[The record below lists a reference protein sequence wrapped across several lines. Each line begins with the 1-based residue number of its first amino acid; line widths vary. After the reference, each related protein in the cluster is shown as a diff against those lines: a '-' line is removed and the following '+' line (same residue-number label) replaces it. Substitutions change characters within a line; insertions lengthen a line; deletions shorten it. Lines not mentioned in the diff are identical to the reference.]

1 MAPHSS
7 PRTLDVRA
15 GLETALHGLS
25 TSIGP
30 ILILVGLLGSAA
42 LPAGYWAA
50 LVAASAVPLV
60 RLALGGHTAL
70 LPAPRAASLTTY
82 ATLVYQLCVAS
93 AGAAAP
99 GTAQGLTPVQLAA
112 GLASGALLYFAAS
125 ALVLLAG
132 VLRLGPVFK
141 MIPSPVSAG
150 IGNGTAM
157 LLAWLALQQ
166 LWKEHAFA
174 CVTALGMLG
183 TYVLWLR
190 LQGRTAWA
198 QALPAV
204 VVAAGVG
211 IALALALEPQQVP
224 TMAALPTDAHH
235 LIALWQGLEGGLANL
250 PHLLRIALPGTL
262 TLALVMILE
271 TFTAAALMEGRFHLR
286 TDGNRELMALGCA
299 NMVSALLGG
308 VPCTTSPVFSL
319 SNRRAGGRGKLAVF
333 VTFLVVLAALCL
345 AAPWLIALP
354 IGLGAGLLLL
364 QCGPLID
371 PVFRGQLAKLLGDRT
386 TRAAQASDLGFQI
399 TAVISLI
406 GFWGDLIWACLV
418 GIGLSSLAVLK
429 RVSSDLTAQW
439 VYLDS
444 RRSRRVRETDALAQL
459 SQQAHAV
466 GILQLTG
473 HLFFGNSTRLQQ
485 LASELNAQATSVALD
500 LSQVHAVDPSGVAA
514 VRSLVHTLL
523 ADQRHV
529 FICGLPNT
537 LAQDLRTGLEAIQG
551 VEYHTDLDRCLE
563 VCENRVLDQAGIAYG
578 RQTQPV
584 AHNHLLQELT
594 EQEMQGILALGQRC
608 EVAQGHALFERG
620 STANGIWLIV
630 SGQVS
635 ILSDLHH
642 DAARL
647 ATLGPGQFVG
657 EMGLIDGQARSASA
671 RADSAVSAWL
681 LDRDAIAT
689 LMVQHPAAALKITRN
704 IARELSLRL
713 RSVAH

>member
-1 MAPHSS
+1 MTSPAPQ
-7 PRTLDVRA
+7 RALDVRA

-50 LVAASAVPLV
+50 LVAASAVPLI
-60 RLALGGHTAL
+60 RLALGGHAAL

-93 AGAAAP
+93 AGTAP
-99 GTAQGLTPVQLAA
+99 PGLSPGLTSAQLAA

-150 IGNGTAM
+150 IGNGTAL

-174 CVTALGMLG
+174 GVTAVGMLG
-183 TYVLWLR
+183 AYALWLWV
-190 LQGRTAWA
+190 QGRKPWA
-198 QALPAV
+198 RALPAV

-211 IALALALEPQQVP
+211 IALALALEPHQVP
-224 TMAALPTDAHH
+224 AMPALPTDTRH
-235 LIALWQGLEGGLANL
+235 LVALWQELEGAMASL

-271 TFTAAALMEGRFHLR
+271 TFTAAGLMESRFHLR
-286 TDGNRELMALGCA
+286 TDGNRELIALGGA
-299 NMVSALLGG
+299 NMVSALVGG

-319 SNRRAGGRGKLAVF
+319 SNRRAGGRGRWAVF
-333 VTFLVVLAALCL
+333 VAFFALFTALCL

-354 IGLGAGLLLL
+354 VGLGAGLLLL

-371 PVFRGQLAKLLGDRT
+371 PLFRGQLATLLSSRKA
-386 TRAAQASDLGFQI
+386 RATQASDLGFQI

-406 GFWGDLIWACLV
+406 GFWSDLIWACLV

-439 VYLDS
+439 AYLDS
-444 RRSRRVRETDALAQL
+444 HRSRRVRETNALAQL
-459 SQQAHAV
+459 SQHARSV

-473 HLFFGNSTRLQQ
+473 HLFFGNTMRLQQ
-485 LASELNAQATSVALD
+485 LASELDAHATLVALD
-500 LSQVHAVDPSGVAA
+500 LSQVHAADPSGVAA
-514 VRSLVHTLL
+514 VRSLVLTLL
-523 ADQRHV
+523 AEQRTV
-529 FICGLPNT
+529 LLSGLLRTP
-537 LAQDLRTGLEAIQG
+537 AEALRTGLDQIVG

-563 VCENRVLDQAGIAYG
+563 VCENRVLDRCGIAYG
-578 RQTQPV
+578 MQTRPAEQ
-584 AHNHLLQELT
+584 NQLLQELT
-594 EQEMQGILALGQRC
+594 PAEMQTVLTLGQPC
-608 EVAQGHALFERG
+608 EVASGAALFERG
-620 STANGIWLIV
+620 AAANGVWLIV

-635 ILSDLHH
+635 VLLDMGK

-671 RADSAVSAWL
+671 RADSAVSAWQ
-681 LDRDAIAT
+681 LDRHAIAT
-689 LMVQHPAAALKITRN
+689 LMAQHPAAALKITRN

-713 RSVAH
+713 RSLSA